1 MATRLDIR
9 QRILNHFENPEYFPS
24 TTVDDSTQD
33 GYDEICAFTGLIQKA
48 VVLPFQNGLSYYD
61 MIALIPDYVGV
72 VAIFNKAINRW
83 MLPTSLRKLDQVR
96 VDWETS
102 FGVPYY
108 FSIVS
113 HRYMAIYKK
122 PNVDNYGDMYV
133 FYKAS
138 APTLTDSTTLAMP
151 DDFLNTLEDYVET
164 DLWEQNQEWG
174 KAAVHLNSYADNI
187 EELNQWIK
195 SQRIP
200 DRGPTLK

>member
-1 MATRLDIR
+1 MSTRVDIR
-9 QRILNHFENPEYFPS
+9 QRILNHFENPVYF
-24 TTVDDSTQD
+24 TDQAVNDSTQD
-33 GYDEICAFTGLIQKA
+33 GYDEIVAFTGLIQKA

-61 MIALIPDYVGV
+61 MISLIPDYVGV

-83 MLPTSLRKLDQVR
+83 MLPSSLRKLDQVR
-96 VDWETS
+96 IDWETA

-108 FSIVS
+108 FSVVS

-122 PNVDNYGDMYV
+122 PNVDSYGDMYV

-138 APTLTDSTTLAMP
+138 APTLTDSTTLALP

-174 KAAVHLNSYADNI
+174 KAAVHLNAYADNLA
-187 EELNQWIK
+187 EVETWIK
-195 SQRIP
+195 SQRQP
-200 DRGPTLK
+200 DRGPSLK